1 MTDVPAGQRPP
12 RPSAT
17 IMLLRDD
24 PFEVLMVRRRTGS
37 SFSAALVFPGGVVD
51 EHDAAED
58 WLEHVTGA
66 ESLAATERALRIAAL
81 REAYEEASVFLG
93 AAPPAPTPAASFLDV
108 VRSAGAPL
116 PLDALVRFGHWIT
129 PVVAPKRFDTHFYL
143 CAAPAGI
150 EPRSDGDETVS
161 FEWVRPPEA
170 LERAAAGE
178 QSLLFPTVMNLKRL
192 NESNTVAAA
201 LAAARITPIVTV
213 TPTVERR
220 DHGMV
225 VVIPEDAGYGVTEY
239 VAPELVQ
246 RGARESQQ

>member
-1 MTDVPAGQRPP
+1 MSDVRAAPRPP
-12 RPSAT
+12 RPAAT

-58 WLEHVTGA
+58 WLEHLAGA
-66 ESLAATERALRIAAL
+66 EELAATERALRIAAL

-93 AAPPAPTPAASFLDV
+93 AAPTTPARGASFLDV
-108 VRSAGAPL
+108 VRNAGAPL

-129 PVVAPKRFDTHFYL
+129 PEMAPKRFDTHFYL
-143 CAAPAGI
+143 CAAPEGV

-178 QSLLFPTVMNLKRL
+178 QSLLFPTVMNQKRL
-192 NESNTVAAA
+192 NENNTVASA
-201 LAAARITPIVTV
+201 LAAAKTRPIVTV
-213 TPTVERR
+213 VPTVERR
-220 DHGMV
+220 ERGMV
-225 VVIPEDAGYGVTEY
+225 VVIPEEAGYGITEY
-239 VAPELVQ
+239 AAPELVSFP
-246 RGARESQQ
+246 R